1 MAVPLKRLALDTNVA
16 LDLAAGEDFAHGFR
30 ETFQERGYALLVPPT
45 VVTELTLKASE
56 GESEKQQLALTALQS
71 LLSWGI
77 HPYDLK
83 AVGHGITQSFAAYLI
98 RKRFLPESEFND
110 GLILAETALAE
121 IPILATSDK
130 HLLDID
136 ESDLKLAFDDQHLFQ
151 VTPFHPV
158 RLCRALLR

>member
-1 MAVPLKRLALDTNVA
+1 MAVPLKRLALDTNIP
-16 LDLAAGEDFAHGFR
+16 LDLAAGEDFAHDFR

-56 GESEKQQLALTALQS
+56 TESEKQQFARIALQS
-71 LLSWGI
+71 LLSWSI

-83 AVGHGITQSFAAYLI
+83 AVGHGITQSFAGYLI
-98 RKRFLPESEFND
+98 RKRFLPEGEFND

-130 HLLDID
+130 HLLNID
-136 ESDLKLAFDDQHLFQ
+136 ESDLKLAFDDQHL
-151 VTPFHPV
+151 P
-158 RLCRALLR
+158 